1 MQNPDLLPQRFV
13 HRGHGLKLLAQ
24 VQVLGAQITGSL
36 LFAFERRLEAV
47 LACAGL
53 SAAQAAIPPAGLR
66 VLLQREADGGNRL
79 AGLRD
84 GDDGFGTCGN
94 LEAARRF
101 QLAVAGLELNFLL
114 LAAS

>member
-24 VQVLGAQITGSL
+24 VQVLGAQITVSL

-53 SAAQAAIPPAGLR
+53 SAAQAANL
-66 VLLQREADGGNRL
+66 
-79 AGLRD
+79 LRD
-84 GDDGFGTCGN
+84 IRVFVCV
-94 LEAARRF
+94 
-101 QLAVAGLELNFLL
+101 AVPRNTTT
-114 LAAS
+114 